1 MYVLYVRRS
10 ETDRTLGECLVCTLQ
25 SGGDV
30 VVDHDRL
37 VCWARAEPET
47 PARDESVFYFSY
59 LHFVSFT
66 GKESPPH
73 RATERRALESE
84 RAHT

>member
-1 MYVLYVRRS
+1 MYCMSVGLRLTGRS
-10 ETDRTLGECLVCTLQ
+10 VSASRSAEWRD
-25 SGGDV
+25 
-30 VVDHDRL
+30 VVDHDHL

-73 RATERRALESE
+73 RATERRTLESE